1 MLITTLELR
10 FYLDSEETY
19 FRIGRYFFNPSFE
32 IGDEME
38 VYWTETDD
46 ELYSTWNH
54 HQLKVKVVDK
64 KTEIYKC
71 DDRQLIQLAKNKF
84 NLNNSIEELMKTGV
98 MNLRIF
104 VEAEDR
110 DLMVKIS
117 EKIKKNNS

>member
-10 FYLDSEETY
+10 FYLDSEDTY
-19 FRIGRYFFNPSFE
+19 FTVGRYFFNPDFE

-46 ELYSTWNH
+46 ELCSTWNY

-64 KTEIYKC
+64 KTEIYKY
-71 DDRQLIQLAKNKF
+71 DDQQLMQLAKTKF
-84 NLNNSIEELMKTGV
+84 HLNNSVEELMNTGV
-98 MNLRIF
+98 MNLRVF

-110 DLMVKIS
+110 DLMVEIS
-117 EKIKKNNS
+117 EQIKNNN